1 MQKALSL
8 SQAAATGEHVTLGLR
23 VESLRLPV
31 PRLSSAD
38 DHTLSWPRKV
48 QTRSYKRPSQPV
60 ACRSGAGM
68 GEKYIGCE
76 MWTMLTAIL
85 IFNHLVLVLPSS
97 KEEEQRSG
105 SAPLSPP
112 LSREIK
118 RFESLIDQDPKNISL
133 KYTVGL
139 LYQLAGRPQEVCD
152 YLYSAYR
159 MDPDRASPELF
170 FHLANN
176 LKAIGET
183 EAAVNFYAL
192 AIGASPI
199 GPVNWVLMAIALD
212 FLGHPDLA
220 LKGYQALS
228 QFLNT
233 KFCKG
238 RGKQQRTVPGEIQE
252 SDRLGRQRVGERD
265 GTDRVRGI
273 CHGKFFREFG
283 RANVC
288 KRAPCRLTSIPSLP
302 LPPSLSLPPSLPFP
316 PSLLRLSLYPR
327 LSLAPSLFLPPSLP
341 SLAPSL
347 PRSPAPSLARLLAC
361 LLAPSFPPSL
371 ARSLARSLPPSLPP
385 SLPLAL
391 SRARAI
397 CSLPLSLPYRSLS
410 PDLLRTPGI
419 PVSL

>member
-302 LPPSLSLPPSLPFP
+302 QCEPVSVSDLVQKLADRDTVLVALKAIVSIARLGAHNHADIVAAGAISPLVALLGTQSTEAVQELAAVALSCLAVTVDNRVKIAAAGVIPPLAI
-316 PSLLRLSLYPR
+316 LLGDQ
-327 LSLAPSLFLPPSLP
+327 SLAALQ
-341 SLAPSL
+341 AQ
-347 PRSPAPSLARLLAC
+347 AAQLLANI
-361 LLAPSFPPSL
+361 A
-371 ARSLARSLPPSLPP
+371 
-385 SLPLAL
+385 
-391 SRARAI
+391 
-397 CSLPLSLPYRSLS
+397 
-410 PDLLRTPGI
+410 
-419 PVSL
+419 